1 MPTTK
6 WTNRDKCVTTWL
18 IALIEVVVL
27 PAAGAG
33 RVGVLVQDPV
43 VEQLLQ
49 AVTRC
54 QLYIVH
60 LDYDNGYLLVEVVL
74 AAAASGVSSSS
85 GGSLGAIHE

>member
-6 WTNRDKCVTTWL
+6 RTNRHNGVTTRL
-18 IALIEVVVL
+18 IALIEVVIL

-49 AVTRC
+49 AVTC
-54 QLYIVH
+54 C
-60 LDYDNGYLLVEVVL
+60 
-74 AAAASGVSSSS
+74 
-85 GGSLGAIHE
+85 